1 MKSYING
8 FGREKSFGNGQGRG
22 QETHRMQVPGTVIS
36 GDKCSQLKGCV
47 KPGMAMPRL
56 VEMAC
61 VPDGADL

>member
-47 KPGMAMPRL
+47 KPGGEEN
-56 VEMAC
+56 VSNNYY
-61 VPDGADL
+61 VTVVS